1 MSIDSIMNSRR
12 SIRKFLPDPISDE
25 QVRELISAA
34 VKAPSGCNSQCWYF
48 TAVKTPEKISAL
60 AEAAERGV
68 RRFYSEANDE
78 NFVSSRIKQTTFFRN
93 APLVIC
99 VFLTNMEYHDP
110 RIPEYYR
117 SKGIDHKGMLKALG
131 DPDILSIGAA
141 VENLL
146 LKAEEIGLGACWMN
160 DPDVAAEEICEE
172 LGVPENYRLMSVIPV
187 GKPAY
192 VPREKTMKPMDEILN
207 II

>member
-1 MSIDSIMNSRR
+1 MSIESVMKSRR
-12 SIRKFLPDPISDE
+12 SIRKFLPDPVSDE

-34 VKAPSGCNSQCWYF
+34 VTAPSGCNSQCWYF
-48 TAVKTPEKISAL
+48 AAVKNPEKISAL

-68 RRFYSEANDE
+68 RRFYSEAGDE
-78 NFVSSRIKQTTFFRN
+78 NFISSRIKQTTFFKN
-93 APLVIC
+93 APLVIF

-110 RIPEYYR
+110 RVPEYYR
-117 SKGIDHKGMLKALG
+117 SKGIEHKEMLEALG
-131 DPDILSIGAA
+131 SPDILSIGAA

-146 LKAEEIGLGACWMN
+146 LKAEEMGLGACWMN
-160 DPDVAAEEICEE
+160 DPDVASEEICAF
-172 LGVPENYRLMSVIPV
+172 LGTPENYRLMSVIPV

-192 VPREKTMKPMDEILN
+192 VPREKAMKPMDEILR

>member
-1 MSIDSIMNSRR
+1 MNIDDVIRSRR
-12 SIRKFLPDPISDE
+12 SIRKFLPDAISDE
-25 QVRELISAA
+25 QIRELISAA

-48 TAVKTPEKISAL
+48 AAVKTPEKISAL

-68 RRFYSEANDE
+68 RRFYSEVEDE
-78 NFVSSRIKQTTFFRN
+78 NFISSRIKQTTFFRN

-99 VFLTNMEYHDP
+99 VFLTHMGYHDP
-110 RIPEYYR
+110 RIPEYYQ
-117 SKGIDHKGMLKALG
+117 SKGIDHKGMLSALG
-131 DPDILSIGAA
+131 DPDILSVGAA

-146 LKAEEIGLGACWMN
+146 LKAEEMGLGACWMN
-160 DPDVAAEEICEE
+160 DPDVAAEEICTF
-172 LGVPENYRLMSVIPV
+172 LGTPENHRLMSVIPV

-192 VPREKTMKPMDEILN
+192 IPREKTMKPMDEILT